1 MLNIICDVNE
11 YGEGFMVIYC
21 SVWLSH
27 TMALKEWFL
36 KKKKTTKQQTKTKPA
51 AGSPDNLAMVA
62 NFGGMIV

>member
-36 KKKKTTKQQTKTKPA
+36 EKTKPEA
-51 AGSPDNLAMVA
+51 RSLDNLAMVA